1 VTRSAIFRPFGA
13 LLLMSLIASCGGSP
27 SGSQPT
33 ASGNN
38 PPLQATILVA
48 TPVLPLNAQGQPLVA
63 KVNNIEITLDQFQQA
78 LVLYQSQQPTAADE
92 TALKQTVLDNLI
104 NQVLIEQAAAT
115 QGVTVTDVELNTEV
129 QSYIDTAQSQGG
141 WQQWLTENHFASE
154 DQFRATLRD
163 TLLTGRMV
171 AQVTQNVT
179 GNVPQVHAR
188 HILVDTEAQANDV
201 MNQLRS
207 GADFAAMA
215 TQYSKDV
222 TTNQQGGDLG
232 WFTQDTLTEPILT
245 QTAFSLNPGEIAGP
259 IPTTIGFDILQTL
272 EKAARP
278 LSPENQAAMAKSEM
292 DAWLQTLAQQAT
304 IERYL

>member
-1 VTRSAIFRPFGA
+1 
-13 LLLMSLIASCGGSP
+13 MSLITSCGGSP

-33 ASGNN
+33 ASSNN
-38 PPLQATILVA
+38 PPQQATILVA

-63 KVNNIEITLDQFQQA
+63 KVNNVEITLDQFQQA

-115 QGVTVTDVELNTEV
+115 QGISVTDSELNAEV
-129 QSYIDTAQSQGG
+129 QSNKDTAEAQGG

-188 HILVDTEAQANDV
+188 HILVDTEAAANDV
-201 MNQLRS
+201 MNQLRG

-215 TQYSKDV
+215 AQYSKDV

-245 QTAFSLNPGEIAGP
+245 QTAFSLNAGEIAGP

-272 EKAARP
+272 EKADRP
-278 LSPENQAAMAKSEM
+278 LSPEDQAAMARSEM